1 MGNDY
6 RKLAGNAGQK
16 DIRLCGGMVPGFS
29 SGNAHV
35 GFKMID
41 GSFDNGPDL
50 VKSNPFLRVSLNT
63 GKHTEI
69 HIFIGISGATFF
81 SSTAGFFTVADPCP
95 LLIAHFGAAPFDTV
109 SPSLLPGNTQ
119 VLHGEE
125 GVFRASGISVFIISY
140 FLESA
145 FIPGIIW
152 NQGF

>member
-16 DIRLCGGMVPGFS
+16 DICLCGGMVPGFS

-81 SSTAGFFTVADPCP
+81 SSTAGFFTKQTSMV
-95 LLIAHFGAAPFDTV
+95 LI
-109 SPSLLPGNTQ
+109 
-119 VLHGEE
+119 
-125 GVFRASGISVFIISY
+125 
-140 FLESA
+140 
-145 FIPGIIW
+145 
-152 NQGF
+152 

>member
-16 DIRLCGGMVPGFS
+16 DIRLCGDMVPGFS
-29 SGNAHV
+29 PGNAHV

-69 HIFIGISGATFF
+69 HIFIGISGAPFL
-81 SSTAGFFTVADPCP
+81 AVLQGF
-95 LLIAHFGAAPFDTV
+95 LQSQIHAPF
-109 SPSLLPGNTQ
+109 S
-119 VLHGEE
+119 
-125 GVFRASGISVFIISY
+125 
-140 FLESA
+140 
-145 FIPGIIW
+145 
-152 NQGF
+152 

>member
-50 VKSNPFLRVSLNT
+50 VKSNPFLRVLLNT

-69 HIFIGISGATFF
+69 FIFTSISGANFF
-81 SSTAGFFTVADPCP
+81 ISTAVFLQSQINAPSHSV
-95 LLIAHFGAAPFDTV
+95 FGATSFDTV
-109 SPSLLPGNTQ
+109 SPCFFLVMPRTSWRERG
-119 VLHGEE
+119 
-125 GVFRASGISVFIISY
+125 ASG
-140 FLESA
+140 
-145 FIPGIIW
+145 
-152 NQGF
+152 